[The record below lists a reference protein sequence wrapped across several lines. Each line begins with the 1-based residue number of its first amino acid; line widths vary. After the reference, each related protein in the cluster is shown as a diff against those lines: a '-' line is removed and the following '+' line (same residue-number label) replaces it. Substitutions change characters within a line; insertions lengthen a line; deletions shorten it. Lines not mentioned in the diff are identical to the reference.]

1 MGKILLSIYFMKEC
15 NLYYTLWPYL
25 YSGDVKVA
33 GIKGTIVSL
42 ELQGACVTCPSSAM
56 TMKMGLER
64 TLKERIPEISEVIQ
78 CLPEAPELNNSNI
91 DIVLNE
97 IRPLLAI
104 AGGTINLIDITN
116 SGGIQP
122 SISLQLTGTAAALQS
137 VKLDILQ
144 RIQRYFKASIRV
156 EWKN

>member
-1 MGKILLSIYFMKEC
+1 
-15 NLYYTLWPYL
+15 
-25 YSGDVKVA
+25 
-33 GIKGTIVSL
+33 
-42 ELQGACVTCPSSAM
+42 M